1 MPIVNVKNI
10 TPKKLRGVV
19 PDKYRNLPYR
29 ELKKGD
35 KVVID
40 SCVFSIYPARD
51 KETRQPLTIQN
62 GPNAGKTIN
71 NCTVYFG
78 LGDGCYTSLKND
90 VVESQMCALTGFDTA
105 NKEVGYYD
113 FTFDPETV
121 ECIEVTVKMGQK
133 DVPAIAF
140 QQ

>member
-1 MPIVNVKNI
+1 MPIVNVNNI

-19 PDKYRNLPYR
+19 PEEYRNMPYR

-35 KVVID
+35 KIVIG
-40 SCVFSIYPARD
+40 SCVFSIYQARD
-51 KETRQPLTIQN
+51 KETRKGLTIEN
-62 GPNAGKTIN
+62 GPNAGKPIT

-90 VVESQMCALTGFDTA
+90 VVESQMCALTGFETV
-105 NKEVGYYD
+105 NKDIGYYP
-113 FTFDPETV
+113 FHFDPETV
-121 ECIEVTVKMGQK
+121 ECIEVKVKMGQK
-133 DVPAIAF
+133 EVPVIAF